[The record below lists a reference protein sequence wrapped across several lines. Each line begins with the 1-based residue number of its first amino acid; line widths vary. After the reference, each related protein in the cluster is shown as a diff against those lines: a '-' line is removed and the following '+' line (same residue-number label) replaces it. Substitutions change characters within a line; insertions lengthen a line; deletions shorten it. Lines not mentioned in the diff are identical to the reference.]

1 MTEVNEQEQ
10 QELLFK
16 FSMYERQIRELQ
28 QQIEAISRG
37 IVELGSLNL
46 GLDELVGA
54 KDKEIYAPM
63 GKGIFVRAKL
73 ISEELNVDIGDGNIV
88 KKSIPQTKAL
98 IEEQIKKLEQVKKE
112 LENNFEQLGQEITGM
127 MNDAQ
132 AHENAHKCNCGHN
145 HGEECNCGDDCRCE
159 KEED

>member
-1 MTEVNEQEQ
+1 MEEQENQ

-37 IVELGSLNL
+37 IVELDSLNL

-54 KDKEIYAPM
+54 EGKEIYAPM
-63 GKGIFVRAKL
+63 GKGIFVKAKL
-73 ISEELNVDIGDGNIV
+73 ISEELNVDIGNGNIV
-88 KKSIPQTKAL
+88 KKSIPATKEL
-98 IEEQIKKLEQVKKE
+98 IGEQITKLGQVKKE
-112 LENNFEQLGQEITGM
+112 LENNLEQLGNEITEM

-132 AHENAHKCNCGHN
+132 AHEHAHHHCGCEEDGECNCGHN
-145 HGEECNCGDDCRCE
+145 HEECEC

>member
-1 MTEVNEQEQ
+1 MANEAENQ

-37 IVELGSLNL
+37 IIELDSLNL

-54 KDKEIYAPM
+54 TDKEIYAPL
-63 GKGIFVRAKL
+63 GKGIFVKAKL
-73 ISEELNVDIGDGNIV
+73 ISEELNVDIGNGNIV
-88 KKSIPQTKAL
+88 KKSIPETKGL
-98 IEEQIKKLEQVKKE
+98 IGGQITKLGQVKKE
-112 LENNFEQLGQEITGM
+112 LETNLEQLGNEITEM

-132 AHENAHKCNCGHN
+132 AHEHAHHHCGCEEDGECNCGHN
-145 HGEECNCGDDCRCE
+145 HEECECE
-159 KEED
+159 KED